1 MASDAHLRR
10 SLLRWLDAPWIDP
23 AWAVRAFDRQR
34 AIDPRGLRVHAAM
47 ALLWCLCLGGPISIS
62 ELAGI
67 PLALAFL
74 IRIHRH
80 VGTLPCLL
88 VQPPVIFILS
98 WAAWGALSL
107 LWSDDPAKGFDQ
119 YSHARWF
126 GAIVCL
132 WPVVERRSLLLGA
145 LTLGITLGQ
154 LSQIGHAVGGSLGID
169 WLTWPRLPGR
179 NSGWWDPVVGGSILT
194 AALGLHLPAAAWGHG
209 KWRMLG
215 VAGSLASL
223 AGIAATGTRGAW
235 IAAAVLIMLVALAAG
250 WRAAR
255 WRGLALACAVASVL
269 VVVVGA
275 GAWTLGGQALRD
287 RIVTARAEVTVA
299 LRDGEYNSD
308 TGARI
313 AMAGWAVV
321 AFAERPLTGTG
332 AGGYRHWVEQRLA
345 ARGIDPASRSVHDH
359 AHNAMLHVA
368 ATVGLPGLLI
378 AIAFIASVLR
388 GAARRLPGDGPPGYA
403 DGPFWSLVGLLLV
416 SAFDVVHMN
425 AQTGAIMAAL
435 TLLAMPWRPP
445 PPERAA

>member
-1 MASDAHLRR
+1 MAPDPRLRR
-10 SLLRWLDAPWIDP
+10 SPLRWLDAPWIHP
-23 AWAVRAFDRQR
+23 AWAVRPFARQR
-34 AIDPRGLRVHAAM
+34 AIDPSGLGVHTAM
-47 ALLWCLCLGGPISIS
+47 AVLWCLCLGGPISVS

-80 VGTLPCLL
+80 VGTLPRLL
-88 VQPPVIFILS
+88 VQPPVILILV

-107 LWSDDPAKGFDQ
+107 LWSDDPARGFDQ

-145 LTLGITLGQ
+145 IALGIALGQ
-154 LSQIGHAVGGSLGID
+154 LSQVGHAVGSALGVE
-169 WLTWPRLPGR
+169 WLTWPRLSGR

-194 AALGLHLPAAAWGHG
+194 AALGLHLPAAAWGRG
-209 KWRMLG
+209 KWRALG
-215 VAGSLASL
+215 IAGSLASL

-235 IAAAVLIMLVALAAG
+235 IAAAALVVLVALAAG

-255 WRGLALACAVASVL
+255 WRGLALAGAAAGVL
-269 VVVVGA
+269 VVAACA

-287 RIVTARAEVTVA
+287 RIVTARAEVTAA

-313 AMAGWAVV
+313 AMAGWAAA

-332 AGGYRHWVEQRLA
+332 AGGYRPWVERRLA
-345 ARGIDPASRSVHDH
+345 SQGVDPASRSVHDH
-359 AHNAMLHVA
+359 AHNALLHTA
-368 ATVGLPGLLI
+368 ATAGLPGLLV
-378 AIAFIASVLR
+378 ALAFVAAVLR
-388 GAARRLPGDGPPGYA
+388 GAVRRLPGDGPAGYA
-403 DGPFWSLVGLLLV
+403 DGPFWSLAGLLLV

-425 AQTGAIMAAL
+425 AQTGAILAAL
-435 TLLAMPWRPP
+435 TLLSMPWRPP